1 MHSSP
6 RRKFQK
12 YAVFVLICPGPN
24 ESCTTGA
31 FLLLRVTKL
40 IYSFRCE
47 VDYDRNMLEYGR
59 ARSPATNSGW
69 FFIRKLDAFS
79 TPSSVNFDPDNLEDW
94 NLEGWYYVLQNILIC
109 NPSDNKWRQNDVITK
124 NNGKMRTSAKPDK
137 LYIIRKVFTRAMQK
151 CTFNFIESEP
161 CPLTTY
167 DHVT

>member
-24 ESCTTGA
+24 ENCTTGA

-47 VDYDRNMLEYGR
+47 VDYDRNMLEYSR

-109 NPSDNKWRQNDVITK
+109 NPSDNKWRKKWRHYQKQWQNADIRETRQIIYHSK
-124 NNGKMRTSAKPDK
+124 SFYKSYAKM
-137 LYIIRKVFTRAMQK
+137 F
-151 CTFNFIESEP
+151 F
-161 CPLTTY
+161 
-167 DHVT
+167 